1 MHAEKKTKENRKI
14 TMLYFKFV
22 REKKDVYKEGKIVGA
37 ISEILRIILPQ
48 SNPTLEE
55 NIDYVRTWYIEYDE
69 SQYSTLREL
78 GLDERDFLV
87 FKAPYKHNLGFWV
100 DEELTLDDYR
110 KFNLT
115 EISAEEFEELWK
127 REPVQPIDS

>member
-1 MHAEKKTKENRKI
+1 
-14 TMLYFKFV
+14 MLYFKFV
-22 REKKDVYKEGKIVGA
+22 REKKDVYKEGKIVRA
-37 ISEILRIILPQ
+37 IDEILRIILPQ
-48 SNPTLEE
+48 TNPTLEE

-69 SQYSTLREL
+69 TQYSTLREL
-78 GLDERDFLV
+78 GQDENGTLV

-115 EISAEEFEELWK
+115 EISAEEFEKIWAQ
-127 REPVQPIDS
+127 EPVQPINS